1 MTTPRGLSRP
11 STSFIGLSCPRHP
24 PCALHRQHKILRH
37 PHTNNPHH
45 NSADHQ
51 RMNTMISNKNHK
63 KEDTRVHYT
72 VLKQHNTQNNT
83 ITTIGN
89 HITSRRSHKEQN
101 RLSQTPNSHDKPKT
115 SLTQPHKQC
124 QPQHTH
130 TLKQTMRHDPT
141 TNNHTHVAEPV
152 TYSPRNKNKHK
163 YSLERR

>member
-83 ITTIGN
+83 ITIIGN

-115 SLTQPHKQC
+115 PLLTQPRKNSANPNTRTLLNKQC
-124 QPQHTH
+124 DTIQQ
-130 TLKQTMRHDPT
+130 PT
-141 TNNHTHVAEPV
+141 TTHVAEPV
-152 TYSPRNKNKHK
+152 TYSPRNKINKNTP
-163 YSLERR
+163 